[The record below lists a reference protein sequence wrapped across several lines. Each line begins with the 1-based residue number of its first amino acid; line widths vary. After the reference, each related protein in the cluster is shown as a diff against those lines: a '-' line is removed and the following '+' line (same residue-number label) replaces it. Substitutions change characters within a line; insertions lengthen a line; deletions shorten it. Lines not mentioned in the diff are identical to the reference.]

1 MTYNRTLFPLL
12 LAALLACIVPA
23 YAQGDEAR
31 FTVDYTMPVRTYTIA
46 DIKVTGAETYEDF
59 MLINFSGLSVGQKI
73 QIPGKEISDVV
84 TRFWKQKS
92 FSDVQ
97 ILMDKVQNDSV
108 WLTIAL
114 KQLPRVSTVNYYGL
128 KKGEIEDLEETI
140 EIQKNEQLNADGID
154 RSKIAIR
161 KYLSD
166 KGFRN
171 ADIYIYQKPDPK
183 IDGAVIVDI
192 NVDKRSKVKVHEIYV
207 TGNSA
212 LSLRQIDWAM
222 KKTNRA
228 KNILNIFR
236 TKKFVDKEF
245 ENDKKLLIDK
255 YNEIGYRDAEI
266 VYDSIAPYEDG
277 KVDVYLTVNE
287 GKKYYFGNV
296 TWVGNTVYPS
306 EYLNRVLNINKGDIY
321 NQKQLNKR
329 LYEDPDAVS
338 ALYKDN
344 GYLFMNLD
352 PVEVG
357 FDGDS
362 IDIEMRL
369 FEGKQATINN
379 VIINGND
386 RLYEHVVRREMRT
399 KPGAL
404 YSQGDLIRTL
414 RELAQLQQFDE
425 EKIYSGVDI
434 LPDYESGT
442 VDIVYNLETKTSDQV
457 EFSAGYGGAGIVLSL
472 GLKFTN
478 FAIQNIFK
486 PKMYRIVPQGEGQTL
501 SIRAQTNGVYYQN
514 YSISFFD
521 PWFGG
526 KRPNSFSVSLFY
538 SIQTGMSDRWINAM
552 NNSMYNYYNNYYG
565 YGYGY
570 GYGYNNYY
578 GNNAWWDAEY
588 DPNTYA
594 RTFGA
599 AVGMGTRLKWP
610 DDYFTL
616 YGELAYQR
624 YDIKNWYAIYYGFE
638 TGVANDLSLTLNL
651 ARNSIDNPI
660 YTRRGSNISLS
671 VSATFPYSLVDG
683 IDYSKADDALRMRW
697 VEYHK
702 WKFNAK
708 IFTPLTK
715 DDKLVLMT
723 RVEYGFLGYYN
734 KNKRSPF
741 GKFQVGGDGMSTY
754 GGIGSETIGLRGY
767 QSASLT
773 PMSEQYGTVGYN
785 GNLYTKLALE
795 LRYPILMNQSTNI
808 WALAFLEAGN
818 CWSEFKQFNP
828 FDLKRAAG
836 VGVRVY
842 LPMFGLLGI
851 DWGYGFDNDNQGG
864 GIGGSTFTFVLGQE
878 F

>member
-1 MTYNRTLFPLL
+1 MTYRKTVYSLILT
-12 LAALLACIVPA
+12 ALIACAVPA
-23 YAQGDEAR
+23 YAQDDEER
-31 FTVDYTMPVRTYTIA
+31 FIVDYTMPVRTYTIA
-46 DIKVTGAETYEDF
+46 DIKITGAETYEDF

-97 ILMDKVQNDSV
+97 VLMDKTRNDSI
-108 WLTIAL
+108 WITIAL
-114 KQLPRVSTVNYYGL
+114 KQLPRVSEVNFYGL
-128 KKGEIEDLEETI
+128 RRGEIEDLEETI

-183 IDGAVIVDI
+183 IAGAVVVDI
-192 NVDKRSKVKVHEIYV
+192 NVDKRAKVKVHEIYV
-207 TGNSA
+207 TGNNA
-212 LSLRQIDWAM
+212 LTLRQIDWAM

-245 ENDKKLLIDK
+245 ENDKKLLIEK

-266 VYDSIAPYEDG
+266 VYDSIAPYEEG
-277 KVDVYLTVNE
+277 KVDVYLTVDE
-287 GKKYYFGNV
+287 GKKYYFGDV

-306 EYLNRVLNINKGDIY
+306 EYLNNVLNIEKGEVY
-321 NQKQLNKR
+321 NLKQLNKR

-352 PVEVG
+352 PVEIG
-357 FDGDS
+357 FEGDS

-379 VIINGND
+379 VVINGND

-425 EKIYSGVDI
+425 EKIYTGVDI

-457 EFSAGYGGAGIVLSL
+457 EFSAGYGGAGVVLSL

-538 SIQTGMSDRWINAM
+538 SIQTGISDRYRDALNSAY
-552 NNSMYNYYNNYYG
+552 NNYYYNYYNYYG
-565 YGYGY
+565 YGYN
-570 GYGYNNYY
+570 YNNYY

-599 AVGMGTRLKWP
+599 AIGMGTRLKWP

-616 YGELAYQR
+616 YGELSYQR
-624 YDIKNWYAIYYGFE
+624 YDIKNWYSIYYGFE
-638 TGVANDLSLTLNL
+638 TGVANDLSLSLNL

-660 YTRRGSNISLS
+660 YTRRGSSISLS

-683 IDYSKADDALRMRW
+683 IDYSKASDAMRMKW

-708 IFTPLTK
+708 LFTPLTK

-734 KNKRSPF
+734 KYKRSPF
-741 GKFQVGGDGMSTY
+741 GKFQVGGDGMSSY

-767 QSASLT
+767 QTASLT

-785 GNLYTKLALE
+785 GNIYTKLTLE
-795 LRYPILMNQSTNI
+795 LRYPLLLNQSTNI

-818 CWSEFKQFNP
+818 CWSDFKQFNP

-851 DWGYGFDNDNQGG
+851 DWGYGFDQDNQGG
-864 GIGGSTFTFVLGQE
+864 GIGGSKFTFVLGQE

>member
-1 MTYNRTLFPLL
+1 MTYRKTVYSLILT
-12 LAALLACIVPA
+12 ALIACAVPA
-23 YAQGDEAR
+23 YAQDDEER
-31 FTVDYTMPVRTYTIA
+31 FIVDYTMPVRTYTIA
-46 DIKVTGAETYEDF
+46 DIKITGAETYEDF

-97 ILMDKVQNDSV
+97 VLMDKTRNDSI
-108 WLTIAL
+108 WITIAL
-114 KQLPRVSTVNYYGL
+114 KQLPRVSEVNFYGL
-128 KKGEIEDLEETI
+128 RRGEIEDLEETI

-183 IDGAVIVDI
+183 IAGAVVVDI
-192 NVDKRSKVKVHEIYV
+192 NVDKRAKVKVHEIYV
-207 TGNSA
+207 TGNNA
-212 LSLRQIDWAM
+212 LTLRQIDWAM

-245 ENDKKLLIDK
+245 ENDKKLLIEK

-266 VYDSIAPYEDG
+266 VYDSIAPYEEG
-277 KVDVYLTVNE
+277 KVDVYLTVDE
-287 GKKYYFGNV
+287 GKKYYFGDV

-306 EYLNRVLNINKGDIY
+306 EYLNNVLNIEKGEVY
-321 NQKQLNKR
+321 NLKQLNKR

-352 PVEVG
+352 PVEIG
-357 FDGDS
+357 FEGDS

-379 VIINGND
+379 VVINGND

-425 EKIYSGVDI
+425 EKIYTGVDI

-457 EFSAGYGGAGIVLSL
+457 EFSAGYGGAGVVLSL

-538 SIQTGMSDRWINAM
+538 SIQTGISDRYRDALNSAY
-552 NNSMYNYYNNYYG
+552 NNYYYNYYNYYG
-565 YGYGY
+565 YGYN
-570 GYGYNNYY
+570 YNNYY

-599 AVGMGTRLKWP
+599 AIGMGTRLKWP

-616 YGELAYQR
+616 YGELSYQR
-624 YDIKNWYAIYYGFE
+624 YDIKNWYSIYYGFE
-638 TGVANDLSLTLNL
+638 TGVANDLSLSLNL
-651 ARNSIDNPI
+651 AQR
-660 YTRRGSNISLS
+660 T
-671 VSATFPYSLVDG
+671 
-683 IDYSKADDALRMRW
+683 
-697 VEYHK
+697 
-702 WKFNAK
+702 
-708 IFTPLTK
+708 TP
-715 DDKLVLMT
+715 
-723 RVEYGFLGYYN
+723 
-734 KNKRSPF
+734 
-741 GKFQVGGDGMSTY
+741 
-754 GGIGSETIGLRGY
+754 
-767 QSASLT
+767 SASARNRT
-773 PMSEQYGTVGYN
+773 
-785 GNLYTKLALE
+785 
-795 LRYPILMNQSTNI
+795 
-808 WALAFLEAGN
+808 
-818 CWSEFKQFNP
+818 WS
-828 FDLKRAAG
+828 G
-836 VGVRVY
+836 
-842 LPMFGLLGI
+842 
-851 DWGYGFDNDNQGG
+851 
-864 GIGGSTFTFVLGQE
+864 
-878 F
+878 